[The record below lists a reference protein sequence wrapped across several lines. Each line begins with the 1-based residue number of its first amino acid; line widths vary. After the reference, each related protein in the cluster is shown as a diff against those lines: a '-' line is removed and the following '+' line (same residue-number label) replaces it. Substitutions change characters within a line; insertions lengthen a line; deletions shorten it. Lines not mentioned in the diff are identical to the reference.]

1 MLRGHEVAFSTA
13 QRFCLRV
20 IEPAGFSAFPAGLS
34 PPAVEEETN
43 RRLEQAKLPQ
53 GDEWSYGAH
62 MFAGVAAPAKVPDLV
77 RIVDEWAPQLVVHD
91 AIDFAA
97 PIAAAG
103 AGLPW
108 VSHSFG
114 ALQPS
119 EFWALASEFVA
130 PAWKAWNVEL
140 DEIKRMFGFVYLD
153 ICPPSF
159 QASDADRIGVRQ
171 LLRPIPFDAPHGEN
185 TPDWFSTL
193 PDRPT
198 VYVTMG
204 TIFNETPGVF
214 ETILTGLG
222 ESAVNVVVTVGL
234 DRDPRE
240 LGVLPENVHVER
252 WIPQSQVFGRC
263 DAVVCHGGSG
273 TTLAALAY
281 GLPLLVLPQG
291 ANQFWNAERCVSLG
305 VGLSL
310 HVAELN
316 PITVRQSVS
325 QLLLTA
331 SFRLAAREIQREIE
345 HMPSPAEVAPSLE
358 ILARNA
364 GCH

>member
-1 MLRGHEVAFSTA
+1 
-13 QRFCLRV
+13 
-20 IEPAGFSAFPAGLS
+20 
-34 PPAVEEETN
+34 
-43 RRLEQAKLPQ
+43 
-53 GDEWSYGAH
+53 

-77 RIVDEWAPQLVVHD
+77 RIVDEWDPQLVVHD

-114 ALQPS
+114 ALQPR
-119 EFWALASEFVA
+119 EFWSLARELVA
-130 PAWKAWNVEL
+130 PAWKAWNVDLEATA
-140 DEIKRMFGFVYLD
+140 DMFGFVYLD

-159 QASDADRIGVRQ
+159 QAFDADGIGVRQ
-171 LLRPIPFDAPHGEN
+171 LLRPVPFDAPHGEE
-185 TPDWFSTL
+185 TPQWFSEL

-204 TIFNETPGVF
+204 TIFNDTPGVF

-240 LGVLPENVHVER
+240 LGALPENVHVER

-310 HVAELN
+310 GLAELN
-316 PITVRQSVS
+316 PVTIRESVNH
-325 QLLLTA
+325 LLVTP
-331 SFRLAAREIQREIE
+331 SFRLAAREVQREIE
-345 HMPSPAEVAPSLE
+345 RMPGPAEVAPSLE
-358 ILARNA
+358 ILAGDARRD
-364 GCH
+364 